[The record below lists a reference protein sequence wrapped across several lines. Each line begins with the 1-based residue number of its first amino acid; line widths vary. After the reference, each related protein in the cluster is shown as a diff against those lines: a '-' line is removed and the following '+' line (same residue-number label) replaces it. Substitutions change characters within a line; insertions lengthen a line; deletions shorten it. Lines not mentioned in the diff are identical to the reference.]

1 MDAKVF
7 TAKTLKFSDQKDVE
21 QSIVKLDKEL
31 SAEKRLSS
39 LLAKTQ
45 IVQPSRG
52 EKKQLVNKATKNAQS
67 QLQLKFDVAERDILK
82 TTKAV
87 ENLGKIL
94 GIPKP
99 VRIESFDNSNIMG
112 TSPVSAMVVFI
123 DGKPSKKDYRKYKI
137 KTVVE
142 N

>member
-52 EKKQLVNKATKNAQS
+52 EKNNWLIWQLRMLKVNYN
-67 QLQLKFDVAERDILK
+67 
-82 TTKAV
+82 
-87 ENLGKIL
+87 
-94 GIPKP
+94 
-99 VRIESFDNSNIMG
+99 
-112 TSPVSAMVVFI
+112 
-123 DGKPSKKDYRKYKI
+123 
-137 KTVVE
+137 
-142 N
+142 

>member
-1 MDAKVF
+1 M
-7 TAKTLKFSDQKDVE
+7 
-21 QSIVKLDKEL
+21 
-31 SAEKRLSS
+31 
-39 LLAKTQ
+39 
-45 IVQPSRG
+45 
-52 EKKQLVNKATKNAQS
+52 ATKNAQT

-123 DGKPSKKDYRKYKI
+123 DGKPSKKIIGSI
-137 KTVVE
+137 KLKQ
-142 N
+142 

>member
-1 MDAKVF
+1 M
-7 TAKTLKFSDQKDVE
+7 
-21 QSIVKLDKEL
+21 
-31 SAEKRLSS
+31 
-39 LLAKTQ
+39 
-45 IVQPSRG
+45 
-52 EKKQLVNKATKNAQS
+52 
-67 QLQLKFDVAERDILK
+67 AERDILK

-137 KTVVE
+137 KTVVGADDYASMRPSPTIPSNLLE
-142 N
+142 NVFLPRSCLWNVIAKR